1 MGPTTNGVAGSA
13 DDGVFK
19 EGVRVAVIG
28 AGVSGVCTGVRL
40 LQQGAHVVVFERSQV
55 SSGVWHFDPRI
66 DSNSVAY
73 PSKEASLGEYETSLP
88 GQFLPPG
95 VKNGYSKDDEAL
107 IRHHALNTTDREA
120 LETSF
125 APPGPCYS
133 GLKNNIPTRL
143 LYSNLKLWPLGTKDN
158 VPHWEIEKYIQDIGA
173 ENDLEKVTLY
183 NTRVETA
190 RKSEDGQKWLLRTIT
205 LLPKQGTPQ
214 IVERAWEFDAI
225 VVCSGHYNLPRIPD
239 FPGLPEWKQAF
250 KDRVIHSK
258 EYRSPDDFRDKNV
271 LVIGGAT
278 SASDICRELDGV
290 AKTVYQST
298 RGGKFDHPATIIPP
312 AVKRVGEVNSFVLD
326 KGNDVENL
334 SDPLSPIPGQVLLR
348 NGERIKDLHHIII
361 ATGYLTSFPFLSQF
375 HGDNVS
381 IENATPELLVTSEAN
396 MVHNLHKDIFYIED
410 PSLSFVGIP
419 YYVATFSVFDFQA
432 EAVARVLTGKTK
444 LPSRQVLRDEY
455 NKKIALRG
463 RGRNFHSLADEGA
476 ELGYVKD
483 LADSINKGAHGSK
496 AGFMQG
502 HSEEWLDS
510 FEKFKLWRNGLKKG
524 TVNLLT
530 SLEEFILL
538 QEK

>member
-1 MGPTTNGVAGSA
+1 MSPTENGFAGPAENGT
-13 DDGVFK
+13 FK
-19 EGVRVAVIG
+19 KGVRVAVIG

-40 LQQGAHVVVFERSQV
+40 FQQGASVVVFERSQV

-88 GQFLPPG
+88 GQFLPRG
-95 VKNGYSKDDEAL
+95 TKNGYSKDEEARL
-107 IRHHALNTTDREA
+107 QDHALNTTDREA
-120 LETSF
+120 LEVSF

-143 LYSNLKLWPLGTKDN
+143 LYSNLKLWPSGTKDN

-173 ENDLEKVTLY
+173 ESDLDKVTLY

-190 RKSEDGQKWLLRTIT
+190 RKSDDGKKWLLRTIT
-205 LLPKQGTPQ
+205 LLPREGTPQ
-214 IVERAWEFDAI
+214 IVERAWEFDAV

-239 FPGLPEWKQAF
+239 FPGLPQLKQAF
-250 KDRVIHSK
+250 EDRVIHSK
-258 EYRSPDDFRDKNV
+258 EYRNPDDFRDKNI

-298 RGGKFDHPATIIPP
+298 RGGKFDHPETIIPH
-312 AVKRVGEVNSFVLD
+312 AVKRVGEVGSFVLD
-326 KGNDVENL
+326 KESAGENL
-334 SDPLSPIPGQVLLR
+334 IDPLASIPGQVLLR
-348 NGERIKDLHHIII
+348 NGETIRDLHHIII

-375 HGDNVS
+375 HGDSVP
-381 IENATPELLVTSEAN
+381 IENATPDLLVTSEAN

-432 EAVARVLTGKTK
+432 EAVARVLTGKSK
-444 LPSRQVLRDEY
+444 LASRQVLRDEY
-455 NKKIALRG
+455 NKKIASRG

-476 ELGYVKD
+476 ELAYVRD
-483 LADSINKGAHGSK
+483 LADSVNKGAHDSK
-496 AGFMQG
+496 ADPMKG
-502 HSEEWLDS
+502 HSKEWLDS
-510 FEKFKLWRNGLKKG
+510 FEKYKLWRNGLKKG
-524 TVNLLT
+524 TVSLHT
-530 SLEEFILL
+530 SLEEFISL